1 MAARSWSCQMP
12 RSEHFRPWIGKGP
25 EVQLSSAWED
35 EGLAGVGAAELL
47 WRVAGTGERGGRG
60 TSQKAL

>member
-1 MAARSWSCQMP
+1 MP